1 MHTGPDAGDAAAG
14 DAVVGTASDD
24 AGDAAGDVVATTAS
38 VAFVVTAVASATL
51 KIRAVESPG
60 LLSQGGPPG
69 EKLSLSGK
77 SQLSLVIYTKSLV
90 FPSNFLMT
98 FSYMYIYAYFSYVT
112 QVWRGLLPQNRAPEQ
127 HTL

>member
-1 MHTGPDAGDAAAG
+1 MKDESYNRQNNSLTLPCSVFRTINSADYAAAADAAAGDAAAG

-77 SQLSLVIYTKSLV
+77 SQLSLV
-90 FPSNFLMT
+90 
-98 FSYMYIYAYFSYVT
+98 
-112 QVWRGLLPQNRAPEQ
+112 
-127 HTL
+127 